1 MIWHKKMSDS
11 SANSFTMTYQVGT
24 VFRLYNS
31 DSSKHYTAIMLKD
44 GKVMEVKNPD
54 GERVGTKFNSVEEFK
69 TERQMEG
76 GKLVVDTSK
85 ACGLPIGEDTHG
97 FKYPRVNEYHMWWS
111 AWPRWF
117 YNVLL
122 ELAPQML
129 AREDVR
135 DAYNSLV
142 DALEACDK
150 RYITIYS
157 SMSNNKSMRFNMD
170 NLKWSEGA
178 KFKGLPIYF
187 ANEYKGYGSN
197 FKQKD
202 FDEAREKILTHYK
215 QLYDITHAE
224 LRAIM
229 EKQDRAARLEGAIHD
244 KVKAMG
250 VVKRRI
256 ARLEDQLQGWQ
267 RYCAQMEEDVR
278 KLQSEVEKVKVA
290 GGQSA

>member
-1 MIWHKKMSDS
+1 MSDS
-11 SANSFTMTYQVGT
+11 SATVTMTYQVGT

-54 GERVGTKFNSVEEFK
+54 GGRVGTKFNSVEEFK
-69 TERQMEG
+69 SEREMEG

-97 FKYPRVNEYHMWWS
+97 FKYPRVNESRGWS

-122 ELAPQML
+122 ELVPQML

-150 RYITIYS
+150 RHITIYS
-157 SMSNNKSMRFNMD
+157 NMSSNKSMRFYGEY
-170 NLKWSEGA
+170 LKWNEGG

-187 ANEYKGYGSN
+187 ANEYEGYGSN
-197 FKQKD
+197 FKQKNY
-202 FDEAREKILTHYK
+202 DEAREKILTHYK

-229 EKQDRAARLEGAIHD
+229 EKRDRIARLEGKIHD

-256 ARLEDQLQGWQ
+256 SRLEDQIKSWT
-267 RYCAQMEEDVR
+267 RYYVQMGEDAC
-278 KLQSEVEKVKVA
+278 KLRNEVNKLKGVSEGGEQS
-290 GGQSA
+290 GGNSSA

>member
-1 MIWHKKMSDS
+1 MSDS
-11 SANSFTMTYQVGT
+11 STTMSYRVGT

-54 GERVGTKFNSVEEFK
+54 GGRVGTKFNSVEEFK

-76 GKLVVDTSK
+76 GKLVVDTTK
-85 ACGLPIGEDTHG
+85 ACGLPISEDTHG
-97 FKYPRVNEYHMWWS
+97 FKYPRINEYHLWWS

-122 ELAPQML
+122 ELAPHL
-129 AREDVR
+129 LEREDVR

-157 SMSNNKSMRFNMD
+157 SMSSNKSMRFNMD

-187 ANEYKGYGSN
+187 ANEYEGYGSN

-215 QLYDITHAE
+215 QLYDITHVE

-229 EKQDRAARLEGAIHD
+229 EKRDKIARLEGSIHD

-250 VVKRRI
+250 VIKRRI
-256 ARLEDQLQGWQ
+256 ARLEDQVKSWTGYYVQVGEDACKI
-267 RYCAQMEEDVR
+267 RYEVN
-278 KLQSEVEKVKVA
+278 KLMEVEERVQDNGV
-290 GGQSA
+290 